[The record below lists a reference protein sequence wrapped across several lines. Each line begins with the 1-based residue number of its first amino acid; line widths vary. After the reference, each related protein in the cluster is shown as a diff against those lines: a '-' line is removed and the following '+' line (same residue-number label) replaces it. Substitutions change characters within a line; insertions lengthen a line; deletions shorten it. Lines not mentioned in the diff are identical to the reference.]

1 MKEVVKLPLR
11 KIIYVLFRYVVQKQ
25 NQTLELDI
33 SGRLHERE
41 VGLTRRK
48 EKMVG
53 LDSFS
58 KDTEM
63 GTWQA
68 CVNLIYIKAAWPE
81 LQAECLCWYFHHSF
95 KWYTNWVFNN
105 VETCYETYF
114 LFNSHLIHLILSGR
128 KTHICA
134 NIYLRPSII
143 PSYLFL

>member
-1 MKEVVKLPLR
+1 MLPLR
-11 KIIYVLFRYVVQKQ
+11 TIIYVLLRYVVQKQ
-25 NQTLELDI
+25 NHSLELDI

-41 VGLTRRK
+41 VGLTRIK
-48 EKMVG
+48 GKMVG

-58 KDTEM
+58 KDPEM
-63 GTWQA
+63 GMWQA
-68 CVNLIYIKAAWPE
+68 CVNLIYIKAACPE

-95 KWYTNWVFNN
+95 KWYINWVFSN

-114 LFNSHLIHLILSGR
+114 LFSSPLIHLIMSGR

-134 NIYLRPSII
+134 NIFLRPSTI